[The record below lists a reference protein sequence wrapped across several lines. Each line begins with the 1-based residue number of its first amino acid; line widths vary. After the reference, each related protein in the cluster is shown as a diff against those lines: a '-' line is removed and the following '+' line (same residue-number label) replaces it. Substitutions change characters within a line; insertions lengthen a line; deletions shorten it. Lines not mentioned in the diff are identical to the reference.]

1 MQVTP
6 REPVREELDVLI
18 LGAGFGGAMAGY
30 HLVQQG
36 VTNFRNLAH
45 VLEGRDAPRP
55 LLD

>member
-30 HLVQQG
+30 HPVQPG
-36 VTNFRNLAH
+36 VPDLRNPAP
-45 VLEGRDAPRP
+45 VLEGRDPPTP
-55 LLD
+55 LVD